1 MSGRYMPEV
10 VPAHP
15 DTAGIVSDS
24 PYLTYQDMT
33 PAGKA
38 TAVVEVIAVR
48 NGALLG
54 TISWFGRWRKYAFHA
69 EPYCWF
75 DPGCLEE
82 IAINLTRMTEAWRE
96 RKKRS

>member
-1 MSGRYMPEV
+1 MSGRYASLV
-10 VPAHP
+10 QPAHP
-15 DTAGIVSDS
+15 DTAGIVSANQ
-24 PYLTYQDMT
+24 YLTYQDMT
-33 PAGKA
+33 PADKT

-54 TISWFGRWRKYAFHA
+54 TIRWFGRWRKYAFHA

-82 IAINLTRMTEAWRE
+82 IAANLTRMTETWRE
-96 RKKRS
+96 RRKRS